1 MTAPNHALTGTLI
14 GLIVSN
20 PWLALPLALA
30 SHFIC
35 DAIPHYGAGP
45 QVIATKKF
53 KQQLIVEALLCG
65 LIVAVLVGLRPEN
78 WLIAALAAFVA
89 TSPDF
94 MWINKFRRA
103 QAGRPERGEQAI
115 ILRFHAFIQWFE
127 RPSGAVVEIAW
138 TIAMLV
144 SLSPFVR

>member
-14 GLIVSN
+14 GLTVGN

-35 DAIPHYGAGP
+35 DAIPHYGAG
-45 QVIATKKF
+45 QQAIATKRF
-53 KQQLIVEALLCG
+53 QQQLIVEALVCASIV
-65 LIVAVLVGLRPEN
+65 LILAFLQPQHWVVGAV
-78 WLIAALAAFVA
+78 AAFVA

-103 QAGRPERGEQAI
+103 QSGKPQLVKQAF
-115 ILRFHAFIQWFE
+115 ILRFHAWIQWFE
-127 RPSGAVVEIAW
+127 RPSGAIVEIAW
-138 TIAMLV
+138 LTAMLV
-144 SLSPFVR
+144 FLIPLVR